1 MQDWLHAWTPCFES
15 LGMVYLNTFRV
26 LRSPRWGHE
35 FVSGKR
41 IRRVI
46 RYCCAATFLFDL
58 QRFLKIWI
66 FHTFGSAKFSRL
78 FENSSRRGWR
88 FVSKNMAPLKR
99 RNGRRVLWKIFKIR
113 MESLAFEMWA
123 SIQKFPLL
131 FLLSKQ
137 YIYIYFA
144 ICVLRYQIK
153 WKLLCI
159 YIYITFSI
167 IVIWNC
173 GTKYD
178 STLEIEIK
186 T

>member
-159 YIYITFSI
+159 YIYYFFHYCNMKLWYE
-167 IVIWNC
+167 IW
-173 GTKYD
+173 
-178 STLEIEIK
+178 
-186 T
+186 